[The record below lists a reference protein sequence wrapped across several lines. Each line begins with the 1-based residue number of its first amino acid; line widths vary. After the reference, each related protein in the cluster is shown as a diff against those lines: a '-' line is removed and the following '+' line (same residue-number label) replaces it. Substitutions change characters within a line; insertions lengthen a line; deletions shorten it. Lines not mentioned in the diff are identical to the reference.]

1 MDDSEVALKGLML
14 RGLDGDAQAYRRLLA
29 LLSERLRLYFTRRLG
44 EARDDVED
52 LVQETLLA
60 AHTRRATYD
69 RTQPLTPWVYA
80 LGRYK
85 LIDHWRRR
93 RVRAHLPIED
103 YADFLAADSH
113 DPTAA
118 GDLDRVMSG
127 LSAQHQTLV
136 RDVKIEGLSL
146 AEAGERAKM
155 SEGAAKVALH
165 RAMKR
170 LAEKA
175 RGRAD

>member
-1 MDDSEVALKGLML
+1 MQ

-29 LLSERLRLYFTRRLG
+29 LLSDRLRLYFARRMG

-60 AHTRRATYD
+60 AHTRRSTYD
-69 RTQPLTPWVYA
+69 RSQPLTPWIYA
-80 LGRYK
+80 LARYK
-85 LIDHWRRR
+85 LIDHWRRH

-103 YADFLAADSH
+103 YAEFLAAETG

-118 GDLDRVMSG
+118 SDLDRVMAD
-127 LSAQHQTLV
+127 LPEQHQRLV
-136 RDVKIEGLSL
+136 RDVKVDGLSL
-146 AEAGERAKM
+146 AEAGARARL

-170 LAEKA
+170 LTEKV